1 MKRTPRGVAAWRGL
15 RAKPLWTLLSA
26 DKAPLFMAL
35 MQELLLEGDKV
46 AGASVLTERLGQALE
61 ELRAE
66 GEDLPQSAQGYLSD
80 WLAQGWLTRRLPPGA
95 SEELYELSSDA
106 AQAIRFMW
114 GSRERRSLATESRL
128 ATVMRALLRLN
139 EETDPNP
146 ASRITALLHEQER
159 IERELELVKTHGVTP
174 LGEERALERVRE
186 VLDLAQA
193 LAHDFRRVRD
203 DFEGLN
209 RGFRQSLM
217 EHEGSR
223 GDVLEAVFAGV
234 DLIGDSEA
242 GRSFGAFWALLTDP
256 EQAESLREAIEAL
269 SRRPFLRRLATVER
283 KFLLGLTARL
293 VDEGGSVHDVLQSF
307 ARSLKSF
314 VQSKEFQE
322 QRRMHT
328 LLKRATQA
336 ALATSKRVLPG
347 QDLGWELMLT
357 SARIQSASQ
366 HVLHDPSQRV
376 VDASMREAEP
386 AELGL
391 DVVGELVRQ
400 SEIDFRSLRRNL
412 RAVLTRRRR
421 ASIGEVLALFPAE
434 QGFGSVVGYVA
445 LGVKHGELSP
455 GAELVHWRGHD
466 HAERGARVP
475 TIYFTRERGH
485 ELVD

>member
-1 MKRTPRGVAAWRGL
+1 MKRFPRGAAAWRGL
-15 RAKPLWTLLSA
+15 RAKPLWSLLAA

-46 AGASVLTERLGQALE
+46 VGASLLTERLGQALE

-80 WLAQGWLTRRLPPGA
+80 WLAQGWLTRRLPQGA

-114 GSRERRSLATESRL
+114 GARERRALATESRL
-128 ATVMRALLRLN
+128 STVMRALLRLN

-146 ASRITALLHEQER
+146 ASRILTLQHEQER
-159 IERELELVKTHGVTP
+159 IEREVELVKTHGVTP

-186 VLDLAQA
+186 VLDLARE
-193 LAHDFRRVRD
+193 LTHDFRRVRD
-203 DFEGLN
+203 DFEELN
-209 RGFRQSLM
+209 RGFRQRLM

-234 DLIGDSEA
+234 DVIGGSEA
-242 GRSFGAFWALLTDP
+242 GRSFAAFWALLTDP

-269 SRRPFLRRLATVER
+269 SRRPFMRRLAAVER

-336 ALATSKRVLPG
+336 AIAASKRVAPG
-347 QDLGWELMLT
+347 QDLGWELTLT

-366 HVLHDPSQRV
+366 NVLHDPSQRV
-376 VDASMREAEP
+376 VDGAMREAEP

-412 RAVLTRRRR
+412 RAVLARRRR
-421 ASIGEVLALFPAE
+421 ASIGEVLAHFPAE

-445 LGVKHGELSP
+445 LGVKHGELSS